1 MTVPNLITTIRI
13 ILAPVFIIY
22 LINKDLELA
31 LIVFVVAGI
40 SDGVDGLV
48 ARLFNQRSRLGSFLD
63 PLADKILLVSAFIA
77 LAVAGLLPS
86 WVTVTVISR
95 DILILLGIFILFLYR
110 IEISIKPSLLSK
122 LTTCLQIITV
132 IGALSRE
139 MLPFSEGIY
148 FYLYSMTAF
157 VTITSGLHYMHYWF
171 KLMGEGGADG
181 AGGDKGAEK

>member
-1 MTVPNLITTIRI
+1 MTVPNLITTVRI

-22 LINKDLELA
+22 LINRDLELA
-31 LIVFVVAGI
+31 LMVFVIAGI

-48 ARLFNQRSRLGSFLD
+48 ARFFNQKSRLGTFLD

-77 LAVAGLLPS
+77 LAVVDLLPS

-95 DILILLGIFILFLYR
+95 DILILLGIMVLFLYR
-110 IEISIKPSLLSK
+110 IEINIKPSLLSK

-139 MLPFSEGIY
+139 ILPFPKKMY
-148 FYLYSMTAF
+148 FYLFSATAF
-157 VTITSGLHYMHYWF
+157 ITITSGLHYMHFWF
-171 KLMGEGGADG
+171 KLMGESGTDG
-181 AGGDKGAEK
+181 KEGKKPTEE